1 MKRVS
6 YIKRGLTG
14 FFISA
19 ALILLDQFAK
29 ILAVSHL
36 KGKENIELIPG
47 FLELQ
52 YLENRGAA
60 FGILQDKRW
69 LLIIFTCIVL
79 AAIAYVYL
87 RKIPDEKRYRLF
99 RLTVILLFS
108 GAFGNFIDRLT
119 RNYVVDFFNFLFI
132 EFPVFNVADI
142 YITAAALLLIIV
154 GLFYYKE
161 EDYEKIFSSSKKET
175 RA

>member
-1 MKRVS
+1 MKKKF
-6 YIKRGLTG
+6 YLKRGLTG
-14 FFISA
+14 LFLSA
-19 ALILLDQFAK
+19 SLILLDQFAK

-36 KGKENIELIPG
+36 KEKNPVQLLPG
-47 FLELQ
+47 VLELQ

-60 FGILQDKRW
+60 FGILEGKRW

-99 RLTVILLFS
+99 RLTSILLFS
-108 GAFGNFIDRLT
+108 GAFGNFIDRLS
-119 RNYVVDFFNFLFI
+119 RNYVIDYFNFLFI

-142 YITAAALLLIIV
+142 YITAAAFLLIVV

-175 RA
+175 RV